1 MKGFP
6 TRAVGPKNDIANPPV
21 SERFRNVLARNLLFR
36 GLPAS
41 IIDRLASVAMRR
53 TYTKGERVFSQGDEG
68 DSLLGVISGRIRIG
82 AVGATGK
89 EVFLNIMEPGDSFGE
104 IAVVDGLPRT
114 AGATAMEPTVL
125 IAVGRREF
133 LEVLREEPELAI
145 HLLGLFCERIRW
157 ASDLYEDSAFL
168 AAPARLAKKL
178 LSLAMLHG
186 KRTDEGVE
194 LAISQSELARFL
206 GISRQIVNQNLQEWK
221 AKGWLS
227 VARARL
233 LIIDA
238 SSLKN
243 VAAGDVSEEIEQTPP
258 GR

>member
-1 MKGFP
+1 VNTDLHKVFGH
-6 TRAVGPKNDIANPPV
+6 
-21 SERFRNVLARNLLFR
+21 NLLFR
-36 GLPAS
+36 GLPAR
-41 IIDRLASVAMRR
+41 IVDRVASVAVRHV
-53 TYTKGERVFSQGDEG
+53 YEKGERVFSQGDDG
-68 DSLLGVISGRIRIG
+68 DSLFSVISGRVRIE
-82 AVGATGK
+82 AVGAAGQ

-133 LEVLREEPELAI
+133 LEVLRDESELAI

-157 ASDLYEDSAFL
+157 TSDLYEDSAFL
-168 AAPARLAKKL
+168 AAPARLAKRL

-186 KRTDEGVE
+186 RRTDEGVE

-206 GISRQIVNQNLQEWK
+206 GISRQIVNHNLQDWK
-221 AKGWLS
+221 AEGWVS
-227 VARARL
+227 VARARV

-238 SSLKN
+238 SSLKD
-243 VAAGDVSEEIEQTPP
+243 VAAGGIFGEVTKTPP
-258 GR
+258 NGSS

>member
-1 MKGFP
+1 
-6 TRAVGPKNDIANPPV
+6 
-21 SERFRNVLARNLLFR
+21 
-36 GLPAS
+36 
-41 IIDRLASVAMRR
+41 
-53 TYTKGERVFSQGDEG
+53 
-68 DSLLGVISGRIRIG
+68 
-82 AVGATGK
+82 VGAAGQ

-114 AGATAMEPTVL
+114 AGATAIEPTVL

-133 LEVLREEPELAI
+133 LDILREEPELAI
-145 HLLGLFCERIRW
+145 HLLALFCERIRW

-186 KRTDEGVE
+186 KRTDQGVE

-206 GISRQIVNQNLQEWK
+206 GISRQIVNQKLQEWK
-221 AKGWLS
+221 SKGWLT

-233 LIIDA
+233 LIIDTT
-238 SSLKN
+238 SLKD
-243 VAAGDVSEEIEQTPP
+243 VAAGDVSEEIAQTPP
-258 GR
+258 DRSD